1 MSAILLLTNA
11 DKFHLAVTISSDGT
25 THKNINLE
33 SHHATVVAKNG
44 SIQEFFLGCQ
54 QALNHTSEM
63 QLEGWT
69 DLIEDVYKIGSEFF
83 GSERAGEWREFWNK
97 LTGMMSD
104 HAEDQKKLFRLL
116 QAFKIR
122 CERELRG
129 ERWVH
134 EHFGANGL
142 LTSLTVISERL
153 LDEAGGVDAWEKL
166 SVDERTAR
174 STVAR
179 GTYFREIGEAAFS
192 ALPEEA
198 KRDVDFMLWSGCCTC
213 FREGHR

>member
-1 MSAILLLTNA
+1 
-11 DKFHLAVTISSDGT
+11 
-25 THKNINLE
+25 
-33 SHHATVVAKNG
+33 
-44 SIQEFFLGCQ
+44 
-54 QALNHTSEM
+54 M

-83 GSERAGEWREFWNK
+83 GSERAGKWRKFWNK
-97 LTGMMSD
+97 LTGMISN

-142 LTSLTVISERL
+142 LTSLMVISERL

-174 STVAR
+174 STVACS
-179 GTYFREIGEAAFS
+179 TYFCEIGEAAFS
-192 ALPEEA
+192 ALPKEA
-198 KRDVDFMLWSGCCTC
+198 KRDVDFMLWFGCCMHKEMNAFKGFCAGIEVWWRETGC
-213 FREGHR
+213 FQKWKGHRDWQQQLMS